1 MLKVSKRKRRRNSDD
16 SSDDT
21 TNAGARPRFIN
32 FLGGKTVIPKPIDV
46 MHAEN
51 KILPLYQMC
60 RLFLGINRDT
70 ASAFSSYSKIKAYYH
85 KFQSTGSSERQFSV
99 SHIDD
104 GDEVTIYLKTTRH
117 FYTSKTCPIPE
128 KKNVRDEHDEISTPT
143 VSKNF
148 RERFERKKE
157 E

>member
-1 MLKVSKRKRRRNSDD
+1 
-16 SSDDT
+16 
-21 TNAGARPRFIN
+21 
-32 FLGGKTVIPKPIDV
+32 

-51 KILPLYQMC
+51 KILPLYEMC

-99 SHIDD
+99 SHIDN
-104 GDEVTIYLKTTRH
+104 GDEVTIYLKTACH
-117 FYTSKTCPIPE
+117 FYTSKTCPVSE

-143 VSKNF
+143 VSKTSG
-148 RERFERKKE
+148 RGSKGRKKSRKKSKILVDWKNFDDKTLKHLGK
-157 E
+157 